1 MMRSLALT
9 LLAFALACGEPQ
21 GSDDPESLDGIADTL
36 EGDSALMTTA
46 RQDSAVTA
54 PSDSIDPPAVLT
66 ISEDEPENWTRGTLE
81 RASTVQEMVAL
92 LTAVRTGR
100 HEEFER
106 IVIELSDQ
114 GTGIPGYHVE
124 YIDKP
129 LIECGSGEQ
138 VFPVGDGWL
147 EIRMQPLDA
156 HTQEGQPTVS
166 HRPVRTPGLENV
178 AAIYMT
184 CDFEAMT
191 TLVIAVR
198 SPNDFRVF
206 DLASPR
212 RIVVD
217 IQK

>member
-1 MMRSLALT
+1 MMRALLVPLT
-9 LLAFALACGEPQ
+9 LAALACGKPE
-21 GSDDPESLDGIADTL
+21 GGAGTESLEGVADTL
-36 EGDSALMTTA
+36 EGDSAVMTTA
-46 RQDSAVTA
+46 AEDGAVSAPADSLE
-54 PSDSIDPPAVLT
+54 PPAVLT
-66 ISEDEPENWTRGTLE
+66 FSNDEPQNWTRGTLE
-81 RASTVQEMVAL
+81 RPSTVQEMVAL

-106 IVIELSDQ
+106 IVLELSDQ
-114 GTGIPGYHVE
+114 GLGVPGYHVE

-129 LIECGSGEQ
+129 LHECGSGEQ

-156 HTQEGQPTVS
+156 HTPEGQPTVS
-166 HRPVRTPGLENV
+166 HRPVATPGLDNV
-178 AAIYMT
+178 LMLYMT

-206 DLASPR
+206 DLESPR